1 MERFYLLH
9 ANQSK
14 EDAYAAYLKKT
25 EDLMYCN
32 EVDEDLITVEEW
44 YRIYLFISGRLEN
57 QAYLAIQKTNA
68 ISATIDTEL
77 AVPSSEFILN
87 DLKRD
92 FPKEELSSLE
102 GYKILNWADVEEQET
117 AFHEKLLQ
125 KAQQGICKR
134 HQLYLRQKANRID
147 IAPIQE
153 IIDEQKE
160 YYLERLYVFHYRS
173 ADRKQDYISYF
184 SAVMRRF
191 YRFEFVPSE
200 CFVAYK
206 KKFKKPPVYLPP
218 FLEDMYDS
226 VAFPVYL
233 STMKEL
239 NYIKESD
246 LLKKIKDN
254 ISYTDYSKHLDY
266 LYQAVFYF
274 KQKNYLSLFPVSK
287 GDNLKKWLFELYLT
301 ISYQPES
308 GYYLYQLSKVG
319 FLIADEKEQIRFL
332 EKSYRLGSLK
342 AKKEL
347 YEYYSDPIHYDDY
360 LIKRYS

>member
-1 MERFYLLH
+1 MVSNL
-9 ANQSK
+9 S
-14 EDAYAAYLKKT
+14 
-25 EDLMYCN
+25 
-32 EVDEDLITVEEW
+32 
-44 YRIYLFISGRLEN
+44 FISGRLEN

-117 AFHEKLLQ
+117 AFHENCCKSSTRNLQ
-125 KAQQGICKR
+125 KTSTLFAT
-134 HQLYLRQKANRID
+134 KANRID

-206 KKFKKPPVYLPP
+206 KKFK
-218 FLEDMYDS
+218 
-226 VAFPVYL
+226 
-233 STMKEL
+233 
-239 NYIKESD
+239 N
-246 LLKKIKDN
+246 
-254 ISYTDYSKHLDY
+254 H
-266 LYQAVFYF
+266 
-274 KQKNYLSLFPVSK
+274 
-287 GDNLKKWLFELYLT
+287 
-301 ISYQPES
+301 
-308 GYYLYQLSKVG
+308 
-319 FLIADEKEQIRFL
+319 RFICL
-332 EKSYRLGSLK
+332 
-342 AKKEL
+342 
-347 YEYYSDPIHYDDY
+347 HF
-360 LIKRYS
+360 